1 MQVTP
6 KKYSKNDLV
15 PKGFLYAVSTM
26 VVLSL
31 LVVFSSSLF
40 TGEQLDDIEKIE
52 ILETAKLKLSRLSDG
67 SVSIA
72 NIKNEQILNSNDGK
86 SGFLSVIL
94 TGLEYNRKKLGL
106 ELLDSYDIE
115 ILRFASGRIS
125 LKDSKANW
133 RLNVTSFGRK
143 NSELF
148 SSVF

>member
-1 MQVTP
+1 MQNTT
-6 KKYSKNDLV
+6 KCNKNDLV
-15 PKGFLYAVSTM
+15 PKGFLYAISIM

-31 LVVFSSSLF
+31 LVVFSASLF
-40 TGEQLDDIEKIE
+40 PGEQSDDIEKME
-52 ILETAKLKLSRLSDG
+52 ILETAKLKLAKLSDG

-72 NIKNEQILNSNDGK
+72 NIKNKQLLNSNDGK

-94 TGLEYNRKKLGL
+94 TGLEYNRKKSGL

-115 ILRFASGRIS
+115 IIKFASGRIS
-125 LKDSKANW
+125 LKDSKASW

-148 SSVF
+148 LSVF

>member
-52 ILETAKLKLSRLSDG
+52 ILETAKLKLAKLSDG

-72 NIKNEQILNSNDGK
+72 NTKNEQILNSNDGK

-125 LKDSKANW
+125 LKDSKASW

-148 SSVF
+148 LSVF

>member
-6 KKYSKNDLV
+6 KYSKNDLV
-15 PKGFLYAVSTM
+15 PKGFLYAVSIM
-26 VVLSL
+26 VVFSL
-31 LVVFSSSLF
+31 LVVFSVSLF
-40 TGEQLDDIEKIE
+40 PGEQSDDIEKME
-52 ILETAKLKLSRLSDG
+52 ILETAKLKLAKLSDG

-72 NIKNEQILNSNDGK
+72 NIENKQLLNSNDGK

>member
-6 KKYSKNDLV
+6 KKYSNNDLV
-15 PKGFLYAVSTM
+15 PRGFLYAVSIM
-26 VVLSL
+26 VVFSL
-31 LVVFSSSLF
+31 LVVFSASLF
-40 TGEQLDDIEKIE
+40 PGEQSDDIEKME
-52 ILETAKLKLSRLSDG
+52 ILETAKLKLAKLSDG

-72 NIKNEQILNSNDGK
+72 NTKNEQILNSNDGK

>member
-15 PKGFLYAVSTM
+15 PKGFLYAVSIM

-31 LVVFSSSLF
+31 LVVFSASLF
-40 TGEQLDDIEKIE
+40 PGEQSDDIEKME
-52 ILETAKLKLSRLSDG
+52 ILEIAKLKLAKLSDG

-72 NIKNEQILNSNDGK
+72 NIENKQLLNSNDGK

-115 ILRFASGRIS
+115 IIKFASGRIS

>member
-6 KKYSKNDLV
+6 KYSKNDLV
-15 PKGFLYAVSTM
+15 PKGFLYAVSIM
-26 VVLSL
+26 VVFSL
-31 LVVFSSSLF
+31 LVVFSASLF
-40 TGEQLDDIEKIE
+40 PGEQSDDIEKME
-52 ILETAKLKLSRLSDG
+52 ILETAKLKLAKLSDG

-72 NIKNEQILNSNDGK
+72 NTKNEQILNSNDGK

-94 TGLEYNRKKLGL
+94 TGLEYNRKKSGL

-115 ILRFASGRIS
+115 IIRFASGRIS

-148 SSVF
+148 LSVF

>member
-1 MQVTP
+1 MEVSP
-6 KKYSKNDLV
+6 KYSKNDIV
-15 PKGFLYAVSTM
+15 PKGFLYAVSIM
-26 VVLSL
+26 VVFSL
-31 LVVFSSSLF
+31 LVVFSASLF
-40 TGEQLDDIEKIE
+40 PGEQSDDIEKME
-52 ILETAKLKLSRLSDG
+52 ILETAKLKLAKLSDG

-72 NIKNEQILNSNDGK
+72 NIKNKQLLNSNDGK

-94 TGLEYNRKKLGL
+94 TGLEYNRKKSGL

-115 ILRFASGRIS
+115 IIRFASGRIS

>member
-52 ILETAKLKLSRLSDG
+52 ILETAKLKLAKLSDG

-72 NIKNEQILNSNDGK
+72 NTKNEQILNSNDGK

-94 TGLEYNRKKLGL
+94 TGLEYNRKKSGL

-115 ILRFASGRIS
+115 IIRFASGRIS

-148 SSVF
+148 LSVF

>member
-6 KKYSKNDLV
+6 KYSKNDLV
-15 PKGFLYAVSTM
+15 PKGFLYAVSIM
-26 VVLSL
+26 VVSSL
-31 LVVFSSSLF
+31 LVVFSASLF
-40 TGEQLDDIEKIE
+40 PGEQSDDIEKME
-52 ILETAKLKLSRLSDG
+52 ILETAKLKLAKLSDG

-72 NIKNEQILNSNDGK
+72 NIKNKQLLNSNDGK

-94 TGLEYNRKKLGL
+94 TGLEYNRKKSGL

-115 ILRFASGRIS
+115 IIRFASGRIS
-125 LKDSKANW
+125 LKDSKASW

-148 SSVF
+148 LSVF

>member
-6 KKYSKNDLV
+6 KYSKNDLV
-15 PKGFLYAVSTM
+15 PKGFLYAVSIM
-26 VVLSL
+26 VVFSL
-31 LVVFSSSLF
+31 LVVFSASLF
-40 TGEQLDDIEKIE
+40 PGEQSDDIEKME
-52 ILETAKLKLSRLSDG
+52 ILETAKLKLAKLSDG

-72 NIKNEQILNSNDGK
+72 NIKNKQLLNSNDGK

-94 TGLEYNRKKLGL
+94 TGLEYNRKKSGL

-115 ILRFASGRIS
+115 IIRFASGRIS

-148 SSVF
+148 LSVF